1 MRRYSRGWCGLS
13 WLGLAAFGLGVGAFG
28 AGAAAPV
35 PIPNASFEE
44 WEPLATPL
52 AGWELGPALSCPQH
66 WLPQERPDE
75 PGYLRRMANPPADR
89 ERFGEAS
96 LFLDGRILMAQP
108 LTDVR
113 DKTLEIAFWAKGE
126 NASVAVRLFEYTSAA
141 CAPLDFLAD
150 VAEVRTDGEWR
161 EYSSLVTMWPCH
173 GAGFA
178 KIEVHGRGVRLDTLR
193 VALVDTGPGTS
204 APAAYQGTWTIPL
217 LARPPLIDGRLD
229 ATEWAG
235 ASGSRTGFMNIL
247 THSAIPRQTEIRV
260 AADATTLYLLALF
273 DVRPNGH
280 KNTITQRDGN
290 VWEDESLEI
299 IINPEFGQ
307 TDKPSSLYQL
317 VLNLGGTV
325 FDLASRRQLGLDQ
338 AEWTCDGLQVRSVA
352 GPDQRPGLEIAIP
365 LAAVGLEAGKPFG
378 LNLCRNLYYPAQF
391 ASITGLGYKDCANLL
406 ACTIAADAPAV
417 LWGYAGRLREGSISL
432 AAAVRNVTGQE
443 ATYRVM
449 LSRQGQTEQRAGKD
463 VPVAAGAEAQLTLP
477 EDETRLR
484 VGELRCEVRG
494 ADGRL
499 WFSQPVH
506 FSTEGMADVTSATGT
521 AKTHDLEYYPVQQ
534 KIALRLFGMQA
545 RLAAL
550 GGKAYGRT
558 DVAILQGSDPRTA
571 RPFAALAVDPPVVV
585 QDMGCI
591 AFPFAPEANGEYI
604 VRAAVHDAAGTCLE
618 VISGTVEKKDLPWL
632 GNSVGKDRIVIAP
645 FTPLQVGGSRVGCW
659 GREYTFAGSGL
670 PERIVSQGEDVL
682 AAPMRLVLEDATGVH
697 ADIPGTLTFA
707 ETATDRVRF
716 GGETRLADLAVTV
729 AGTLDYDGGLLY
741 SLTLT
746 PARALDVTRLS
757 LEVPLRDL
765 TYFHSSGNSMTPT
778 LYMMAKPESD
788 WADPKVQTWTGK
800 SAYRNRYPTSYWFP
814 AGEGLLWSS
823 LGVTSHAMV
832 GNFLPYLLF
841 GNRRN
846 GLCWYANSDR
856 GWAHDET
863 VPCTTITRE
872 KGVAVV
878 RLHVIAKPTTLSAPR
893 TVVFGLIATPT
904 RPRVVGGNSAFK
916 VGDLGFGNPFVRQNM
931 GIECR
936 DFFLAREKYT
946 ALKATGEAAYL
957 YMAGETLSVGDPV
970 VRDLAYEWGNVPLQY
985 YALAQEAM
993 AWKGSGGD
1001 ALNYTGLHVA
1011 MSPSRVDYS
1020 VLRVAEWIEKTGLT
1034 GLYLDNSFPYAS
1046 TNVQHADGA
1055 YRREDGR
1062 VQGAYRTFET
1072 RDLIRRCAVAAYRQR
1087 SVEPT
1092 VLVHMTSALNPGA
1105 FSFAGL
1111 CMDGE
1116 HDLSEAKYDYMDY
1129 YPLVSVEAF
1138 AAGAWGGNPG
1148 WLTKIHDPAL
1158 LAGTK
1163 ATRTCMALLKLF
1175 DLWICAQNNN
1185 LAVSNA
1191 FRAIEATFGSAASD
1205 CTFTGYWEEAARA
1218 LWPLPPGLKASH
1230 YRRPGKGALLYVSN
1244 FLPTRAAVP
1253 IRVDWATLGAERGT
1267 VVDAETGQEIRE
1279 QDLAVE
1285 SHDLRVVLLRPAGR

>member
-1 MRRYSRGWCGLS
+1 MRGYRRGWCGLS
-13 WLGLAAFGLGVGAFG
+13 WLGLALLGLGAEAVGAE
-28 AGAAAPV
+28 ATVPLPV
-35 PIPNASFEE
+35 PNSGFEE
-44 WEPLATPL
+44 WEPLAAPL
-52 AGWELGPALSCPQH
+52 AGWDLGAGHSCPQG
-66 WLPQERPDE
+66 WVPQERPDE
-75 PGYLRRMANPPADR
+75 RGYLRRVVNPPADR
-89 ERFGEAS
+89 ERFGEAN
-96 LFLDGRILMAQP
+96 LFLDGRILMSQP
-108 LTDVR
+108 LAEVR
-113 DKTLEIAFWAKGE
+113 DRTLEIAFWAKGE
-126 NASVAVRLFEYTSAA
+126 NAAVAVRLCEYTSAA
-141 CAPLDFLAD
+141 CSPLDFLAD
-150 VAEVRTDGEWR
+150 VTEVRTDGDWR

-178 KIEVHGRGVRLDTLR
+178 KIELQGRGVRLDNLR
-193 VALVDTGPGTS
+193 VTPLETGGS
-204 APAAYQGTWTIPL
+204 AKAVSAYQGAWGIPL
-217 LARPPLIDGRLD
+217 LAKPPLIDGRID
-229 ATEWAG
+229 PAEWAG
-235 ASGSRTGFMNIL
+235 ATGSRTGFMSIL
-247 THSAIPRQTEIRV
+247 THTAIPRQTEIRV

-280 KNTITQRDGN
+280 RNTITQRDGN

-307 TDKPSSLYQL
+307 TDKPSTLYQL
-317 VLNLGGTV
+317 VLNLSGTV

-352 GPDQRPGLEIAIP
+352 DSDQRPGLEIGVP
-365 LAAVGLEAGKPFG
+365 LAAVGLEVGKPFG
-378 LNLCRNLYYPAQF
+378 INLCRNLYYPSQF

-406 ACTIAADAPAV
+406 ACTIAVDAPAV
-417 LWGYAGRLREGSISL
+417 LWGYEGRLREGSIGL
-432 AAAVRNVTGQE
+432 AAAVCNTAAQTAAYHVLLCRRGKTE
-443 ATYRVM
+443 RRV
-449 LSRQGQTEQRAGKD
+449 EKD
-463 VPVAAGAEAQLTLP
+463 MEVVAGAEAQFALP
-477 EDETRLR
+477 EDETRLG
-484 VGELRCEVRG
+484 VGDLLCEVRS
-494 ADGRL
+494 AEGRV
-499 WFSQPVH
+499 WFSQPVR
-506 FSTEGMADVTSATGT
+506 FAVEGMTDVAPASGA
-521 AKTHDLEYYPVQQ
+521 AKGYDLEYYPVQQ
-534 KIALRLFGMQA
+534 KINLRLFGMQA

-550 GGKAYGRT
+550 DGRTYGRT

-571 RPFAALAVDPPVVV
+571 RPFAALAVDPPVVA
-585 QDMGCI
+585 QDMGNV
-591 AFPFAPEANGEYI
+591 AFPFAPEASGEYI
-604 VRAAVHDAAGTCLE
+604 VRATLHDEAGTCLE
-618 VISGTVEKKDLPWL
+618 VVSGTVEKKDLHWL
-632 GNSVGKDRIVIAP
+632 GNTIGKDRVVIAP
-645 FTPLQVGGSRVGCW
+645 FTPLQVGGRRVGCW
-659 GREYTFAGSGL
+659 GREYTLAGSGL

-682 AAPMRLVLEDATGVH
+682 AAPLRLVLEDATGVH

-707 ETATDRVRF
+707 ETAPDRVSF
-716 GGETRLADLAVTV
+716 GGETRLGDLAVTV

-746 PARALDVTRLS
+746 PSRALDVTRLS

-778 LYMMAKPESD
+778 LYMMQKPEGD
-788 WADPKVQTWTGK
+788 WADPKVETWTGK
-800 SAYRNRYPTSYWFP
+800 SPYRNRYPTSYWFP
-814 AGEGLLWSS
+814 SGEGLIWSS
-823 LGVTSHAMV
+823 LGITSHNMV

-841 GNRRN
+841 GNRHN

-856 GWAHDET
+856 GWTHDET

-872 KGVAVV
+872 KGVSVV
-878 RLHVIAKPTTLSAPR
+878 RLHVIAKPTALSEPR
-893 TVVFGLIATPT
+893 SLVFGLMATPT
-904 RPRVVGGNSAFK
+904 RPRVVGGNLAFK

-936 DFFLAREKYT
+936 DVFLAREKYT
-946 ALKATGEAAYL
+946 AVKAAGEAAYL

-970 VRDLAYEWGNVPLQY
+970 VRHLAHEWGNVPLQY

-993 AWKGSGGD
+993 VWKGSGSD

-1062 VQGAYRTFET
+1062 VQGVYRTFET
-1072 RDLIRRCAVAAYRQR
+1072 RDLIRRCAVAAYRQH
-1087 SVEPT
+1087 SLEPT
-1092 VLVHMTSALNPGA
+1092 VLVHMTSAMNPGV

-1111 CMDGE
+1111 YMDGE
-1116 HDLSEAKYDYMDY
+1116 HDLSEAQFDYMDY

-1185 LAVSNA
+1185 PAVSNT
-1191 FRAIEATFGSAASD
+1191 FRSIEETFGIAAPD
-1205 CTFTGYWEEAARA
+1205 CTFMGYWEEAARA
-1218 LWPLPPGLKASH
+1218 FWPLPPGLKASH
-1230 YRRPGKGALLYVSN
+1230 YRRPGRGALVYVSN
-1244 FLPTRAAVP
+1244 FLPTRVEVP
-1253 IRVDWATLGAERGT
+1253 VRIDWAALASERGAM
-1267 VVDAETGQEIRE
+1267 VDAETGQEIPA
-1279 QDLAVE
+1279 QDFAVE
-1285 SHDLRVVLLRPAGR
+1285 SHDLRAVLLRPAGK